1 MIMRK
6 ILYTLA
12 AVLLA
17 VAATAQTTDYQ
28 RRYNILL
35 NRVGPAGVGMETLI
49 DNWAKA
55 EPESTDMLQ
64 ARFYFYLV
72 KSQGT
77 EVVVRSESKYLGAEP
92 ILSLKDST
100 DTDVYYYEVLKYDDE
115 LFAQALKVVDKM
127 ISIDPGRLDYRFLKA
142 NSYLSYERESP
153 DMALSSI
160 MALAYEY
167 KTTKTEWSY
176 LEDPQQAPVA
186 VDDKMFAQMMQEYC
200 YSLYSLGSP
209 SSYEAFYRLSLRLN
223 EYFPKEADFLGNIGS
238 YHLVV
243 NADCKTA
250 VKYYDKALKLQPDN
264 SSVLHNALIAARR
277 LKNAK
282 LEKKYLKLMGK

>member
-6 ILYTLA
+6 IIYTLA
-12 AVLLA
+12 VLLLA
-17 VAATAQTTDYQ
+17 VAATAQTSDFQ
-28 RRYNILL
+28 RRYNVLL

-49 DNWAKA
+49 ENWAKA

-64 ARFYFYLV
+64 ARFYYYLV

-77 EVVVRSESKYLGAEP
+77 EVVVRSESKYLGAKP

-127 ISIDPGRLDYRFLKA
+127 ISACPGRLDYRFLKA

-160 MALAYEY
+160 LALAYEY
-167 KTTKTEWSY
+167 KTSKTEWTY
-176 LEDPQQAPVA
+176 LEDPEQGPVA
-186 VDDKMFAQMMQEYC
+186 VDDAMFAQMMQEYC

-209 SSYEAFYRLSLRLN
+209 SSYEAFYRLSQRLN
-223 EYFPKEADFLGNIGS
+223 EYFPKEADFLGNLGS

-243 NADCKTA
+243 KGDCKTA

-264 SSVLHNALIAARR
+264 SPVLHNALIAARK
-277 LKNAK
+277 LKDAK

>member
-186 VDDKMFAQMMQEYC
+186 VDDKVFAQMMQEYC

>member
-6 ILYTLA
+6 IIYTLA
-12 AVLLA
+12 VLLLA
-17 VAATAQTTDYQ
+17 VTATAQTSDFQ
-28 RRYNILL
+28 RRYNVLL

-49 DNWAKA
+49 ENWAKA

-64 ARFYFYLV
+64 ARFYYYLV

-77 EVVVRSESKYLGAEP
+77 EVVVRSESKYLGAKP

-127 ISIDPGRLDYRFLKA
+127 ISACPGRLDYRFLKA

-160 MALAYEY
+160 LALAYEY
-167 KTTKTEWSY
+167 KTSKTEWTY
-176 LEDPQQAPVA
+176 LEDPEQGPVA
-186 VDDKMFAQMMQEYC
+186 VDDAMFAQMMQEYC

-209 SSYEAFYRLSLRLN
+209 SSYEAFYRLSQRLN
-223 EYFPKEADFLGNIGS
+223 EYFPKEADFLGNLGS

-243 NADCKTA
+243 KGDCKTA

-264 SSVLHNALIAARR
+264 SPVLHNALIAARK
-277 LKNAK
+277 LKDAK

>member
-6 ILYTLA
+6 IIYTLA
-12 AVLLA
+12 VLLLA
-17 VAATAQTTDYQ
+17 VTATAQTSDFQ
-28 RRYNILL
+28 RRYNVLL

-49 DNWAKA
+49 ENWAKA

-64 ARFYFYLV
+64 ARFYYYLV

-77 EVVVRSESKYLGAEP
+77 EVVVRSESKYLGAKP

-127 ISIDPGRLDYRFLKA
+127 ISACPDRLDYRFLKA

-160 MALAYEY
+160 LALAYEY
-167 KTTKTEWSY
+167 KTSKTDWTY
-176 LEDPQQAPVA
+176 LEDPEQGPVA
-186 VDDKMFAQMMQEYC
+186 VDDAMFAQMMQEYC

-209 SSYEAFYRLSLRLN
+209 SSYEAFYRLSQRLN

-243 NADCKTA
+243 KGDCKTA

-264 SSVLHNALIAARR
+264 SPVLHNALIAARK
-277 LKNAK
+277 LKDAK

>member
-6 ILYTLA
+6 FIYTITA
-12 AVLLA
+12 ALLA
-17 VAATAQTTDYQ
+17 VAATAQTNDFQ
-28 RRYNILL
+28 RRYNVLL

-49 DNWAKA
+49 ENWAKA

-64 ARFYFYLV
+64 ARFYYYLV

-77 EVVVRSESKYLGAEP
+77 EVVERRESKYLGAKP

-100 DTDVYYYEVLKYDDE
+100 DADVYYYEVLKYDDE
-115 LFAQALKVVDKM
+115 LFAQALKVVDQI
-127 ISIDPGRLDYRFLKA
+127 ISKCPERLDYRFLKA

-167 KTTKTEWSY
+167 KTSKTAWTY
-176 LEDPQQAPVA
+176 LNDPEKAPVA
-186 VDDKMFAQMMQEYC
+186 IDDAMFAQMMQEYC

-209 SSYEAFYRLSLRLN
+209 SSYEAFYRLSQRLN
-223 EYFPKEADFLGNIGS
+223 EYFPKEADFLGNLGS

-243 NADCKTA
+243 KKDFKTA
-250 VKYYDKALKLQPDN
+250 LKYYDKALKIDPENADIIG
-264 SSVLHNALIAARR
+264 NALVAARHM
-277 LKNAK
+277 KNKK
-282 LEKKYLKLMGK
+282 LVNKYTTMLQK

>member
-6 ILYTLA
+6 IIYTLA
-12 AVLLA
+12 VLLLA
-17 VAATAQTTDYQ
+17 VTATAQTSDFQ
-28 RRYNILL
+28 RRYNVLL

-49 DNWAKA
+49 ENWAKA

-64 ARFYFYLV
+64 ARFYYYLV

-77 EVVVRSESKYLGAEP
+77 EVVVRSESKYLGAKP

-127 ISIDPGRLDYRFLKA
+127 ISVCPDRLDYRFLKA

-160 MALAYEY
+160 LALAYEY
-167 KTTKTEWSY
+167 KTSKTDWTY
-176 LEDPQQAPVA
+176 LEDPEQGPVA
-186 VDDKMFAQMMQEYC
+186 VDDAMFAQMMQEYC

-209 SSYEAFYRLSLRLN
+209 SSYEAFYRLSQRLN
-223 EYFPKEADFLGNIGS
+223 EYFPKEADFLGNLGS

-243 NADCKTA
+243 KGDCKAA

-264 SSVLHNALIAARR
+264 SPVLHNALIAARK
-277 LKNAK
+277 LKDAK

>member
-28 RRYNILL
+28 RRYNILM

>member
-6 ILYTLA
+6 IIYTLA
-12 AVLLA
+12 VLLLA
-17 VAATAQTTDYQ
+17 VTATAQTSDFQ
-28 RRYNILL
+28 RRYNVLL

-49 DNWAKA
+49 ENWAKA

-64 ARFYFYLV
+64 ARFYYYLV

-77 EVVVRSESKYLGAEP
+77 EVVVRSESKYLGAKP

-127 ISIDPGRLDYRFLKA
+127 ISACPDRLDYRFLKA

-160 MALAYEY
+160 LALAYEY
-167 KTTKTEWSY
+167 KTSKTDWTY
-176 LEDPQQAPVA
+176 LEDPEQGPVA
-186 VDDKMFAQMMQEYC
+186 VDDAMFAQMMQEYC

-209 SSYEAFYRLSLRLN
+209 SSYEAFYRLSQRLN

-243 NADCKTA
+243 KGDCKTA

-264 SSVLHNALIAARR
+264 SSVLHNALIAARK
-277 LKNAK
+277 LKDAK